1 MLLEILS
8 KVLSESLLSLYPI
21 FVKYIHLPLELQL
34 WSRFFSYL
42 FISAFFINWKFI
54 LKHVLSISGLALSFV
69 TMAHVYVSYR
79 GFQILESGIAYII
92 FYTYP
97 LIILLLAGK
106 KITPIMIFALLGV
119 YLLSQEKIDDKD
131 GDTTLTNKVE
141 VDNSNDKDQ
150 KGQTNII
157 FKKKNV
163 QENFAY
169 EGLIMTILAALTEA
183 FIYFIVR
190 DIKTDNNW
198 NHLFLSYFFGTILLS
213 GYFFN
218 DILKMKVNDTLSISM
233 VINLFIGLTGYLLRF
248 YSATRLDTTLYAAL
262 SYIGILMAFVYGVL
276 INGDVITQKK
286 ILGTVLILIPNFYL
300 LFY

>member
-1 MLLEILS
+1 MLLEIIS

-21 FVKYIHLPLELQL
+21 FVKYIHLSLGLQL

-42 FISAFFINWKFI
+42 FISAFFIDWKFI
-54 LKHVLSISGLALSFV
+54 YKHLISLSGIALSLV
-69 TMAHVYVSYR
+69 TIAHVYFSYR

-97 LIILLLAGK
+97 LMILLLAGK
-106 KITPIMIFALLGV
+106 KITPIMFIALLGV

-131 GDTTLTNKVE
+131 VVSTSVTNKVDGQAPNE
-141 VDNSNDKDQ
+141 KDK
-150 KGQTNII
+150 TNII
-157 FKKKNV
+157 FKKKNI
-163 QENFAY
+163 QENFVY

-190 DIKTDNNW
+190 DIKTPNSW

-218 DILKMKVNDTLSISM
+218 DILKIKVNDTLSISM
-233 VINLFIGLTGYLLRF
+233 VINIIIGLTGYLLRF
-248 YSATRLDTTLYAAL
+248 YSATRLDTTLYASL
-262 SYIGILMAFVYGVL
+262 SYIGILMAFVYGVF
-276 INGDVITQKK
+276 INGDIITTKK
-286 ILGTVLILIPNFYL
+286 IVGTICILIPNFYL

>member
-21 FVKYIHLPLELQL
+21 FVKYIHLSLGLQL

-42 FISAFFINWKFI
+42 FISVFFINWSFV
-54 LKHVLSISGLALSFV
+54 LKHILSPSGLALSVV

-97 LIILLLAGK
+97 LMILLLAGK
-106 KITPIMIFALLGV
+106 KISPIMLLALLGV

-131 GDTTLTNKVE
+131 VVTTTLTNKVDGDTPNE
-141 VDNSNDKDQ
+141 KDKP
-150 KGQTNII
+150 NII
-157 FKKKNV
+157 FKKKDI

-169 EGLIMTILAALTEA
+169 EGLIMTILAAITEA

-218 DILKMKVNDTLSISM
+218 DILKIKVNDTLSISM
-233 VINLFIGLTGYLLRF
+233 FINLFMGLTGYLLRF
-248 YSATRLDTTLYAAL
+248 YSATRLDTTLYASL

-276 INGDVITQKK
+276 INGDTITMKK
-286 ILGTVLILIPNFYL
+286 IIGTILILIPNFYL
-300 LFY
+300 LF

>member
-21 FVKYIHLPLELQL
+21 FVKYIHLPLGLQL

-42 FISAFFINWKFI
+42 FISAFFINWNFI
-54 LKHVLSISGLALSFV
+54 FKHILSLSGLALSFV
-69 TMAHVYVSYR
+69 TIAHVYFSYR

-106 KITPIMIFALLGV
+106 KINPIMLFALLGV
-119 YLLSQEKIDDKD
+119 YFLSQEKIDDKD
-131 GDTTLTNKVE
+131 IVKTTLTNKVHG
-141 VDNSNDKDQ
+141 DLNNKQ
-150 KGQTNII
+150 KQQTNII
-157 FKKKNV
+157 FKKKDI
-163 QENFAY
+163 QENFVY
-169 EGLIMTILAALTEA
+169 EGLVMTILAAITEA

-218 DILKMKVNDTLSISM
+218 DILKIKVNDTLSISM
-233 VINLFIGLTGYLLRF
+233 IINLVIGLTGYLLRF
-248 YSATRLDTTLYAAL
+248 YAATRLDTTLYAAL
-262 SYIGILMAFVYGVL
+262 SYIGILMAFVYGVF
-276 INGDVITQKK
+276 INGDTITMKK
-286 ILGTVLILIPNFYL
+286 IIGTFLILMPNFYF
-300 LFY
+300 LF